1 MQKEKD
7 REKKQKKQTIRDWTN
22 SRDSELKK
30 KKKKRDKPGQKKR
43 KPWKTKN
50 EQKKKKKKKIT
61 TISATNPV
69 PKCKSIIRINAK
81 LFHKLHYEDNRKR

>member
-30 KKKKRDKPGQKKR
+30 KKKNGSNLGFSVA
-43 KPWKTKN
+43 TLGKN
-50 EQKKKKKKKIT
+50 
-61 TISATNPV
+61 P
-69 PKCKSIIRINAK
+69 IRGN
-81 LFHKLHYEDNRKR
+81 NQ